1 MILLFCWLS
10 QILPTIVDHP
20 DRLGWTG
27 TNLENRKRSRR
38 VPDFFDGRRSFPTNK
53 NSNWYRRG
61 RRAMDFTHYQSLKLL
76 GSSPPVMQVSIF
88 GALSTSSQIHRE
100 NQRQN
105 CGDYPI
111 YLGRSAKSK
120 IPDRLRFSRHMITRL
135 TTATTTKTS
144 LKMWI
149 RATSNFIALI
159 PTRSIR
165 QMLAIFSGVE
175 F

>member
-61 RRAMDFTHYQSLKLL
+61 RRAMDFAHYQSPKLL

-120 IPDRLRFSRHMITRL
+120 IPDRLTRL